1 MAYAEIW
8 NGSAGVLNTPVLW
21 INKYLQEQ
29 VADIFKSDAGE
40 DSATFPFFPS
50 TPSTIDDLTE
60 YFGRSTQGVA
70 ATWDRLIKMN
80 KKGFP
85 HIKCEQ
91 LLYYFYATGENPIE
105 KMVMIQE
112 SVLRLMDRFDETAQE
127 INDWCSNRVINI
139 GTTTNPNYIENQ
151 FYFHNFK
158 VYQLEETR
166 DIIDFGTA
174 RTYGG
179 NKIIIDFDYHQDKVL
194 TGHGWAPEALP
205 ASGQGYEV
213 TTINGKAKRI
223 TV

>member
-1 MAYAEIW
+1 MAYGELW
-8 NGSAGVLNTPVLW
+8 LGTTGVINTPVLW
-21 INKYLQEQ
+21 INKYLQEKITEVLKAQ
-29 VADIFKSDAGE
+29 LGE
-40 DSATFPFFPS
+40 DESFGASLPLFPS

-60 YFGRSTQGVA
+60 YFAESTQGVA

-80 KKGFP
+80 RKGFP

-112 SVLRLMDRFDETAQE
+112 SVLRLMDRFDESAE
-127 INDWCSNRVINI
+127 ELNNWCSNRQIRVSP
-139 GTTTNPNYIENQ
+139 TQVLDNQ

-174 RTYGG
+174 RTFGG
-179 NKIIIDFDYHQDKVL
+179 NKIIIDFDYHQMPDLTANAWTPEPKLATKIVL
-194 TGHGWAPEALP
+194 
-205 ASGQGYEV
+205 
-213 TTINGKAKRI
+213 
-223 TV
+223 

>member
-1 MAYAEIW
+1 MAYGELW
-8 NGSAGVLNTPVLW
+8 LGTTGVINTPVLW
-21 INKYLQEQ
+21 INKYLQEKITEVLKAQ
-29 VADIFKSDAGE
+29 LGE
-40 DSATFPFFPS
+40 DESFGASLPLFPS

-60 YFGRSTQGVA
+60 YFAESTQGVA

-80 KKGFP
+80 RKGFP

-112 SVLRLMDRFDETAQE
+112 SVLRLMDRFDESAE
-127 INDWCSNRVINI
+127 ELNNWCSNRQIRVSP
-139 GTTTNPNYIENQ
+139 TQVLDNQ

-174 RTYGG
+174 RTFGG
-179 NKIIIDFDYHQDKVL
+179 NKIIIDFDYHQMPDL
-194 TGHGWAPEALP
+194 TVNTWAPEAKL
-205 ASGQGYEV
+205 ATKIV
-213 TTINGKAKRI
+213 L
-223 TV
+223 